1 MKLPLA
7 DIGTESE
14 KGVVSALNDLFGPS
28 FREVGVYLAD
38 KVKFHRLKSLNKI
51 LARARVLNLDQA
63 YANDPQLRFLIPF
76 VEKASVS
83 DDDDLVELWARLLNS
98 EMKASDSHNIFFQDI
113 VSRLSKAEVDLFE
126 ALVMK
131 PTRKRGFVR
140 QIVDA
145 WGMAQRSRIQ
155 LLVDRCEDGADLD
168 DVFENIIGLTEAMG
182 RRIISIVAINEYID
196 HEIYDIELWPEANS
210 QRPSL
215 ELLEQLGL
223 VKVVNHDID
232 AANYEVKIEICYV
245 TALGAKFFF
254 ATHPSEWTMPQE
266 ERPDGEYPD
275 DGNSSHLDYRAEESP
290 L

>member
-1 MKLPLA
+1 MKLPLS

-28 FREVGVYLAD
+28 FREVGMYLAD

-76 VEKASVS
+76 VEKASIS

-98 EMKASDSHNIFFQDI
+98 EMKVSDSHNIFFQDI

-126 ALVMK
+126 ALVLK
-131 PTRKRGFVR
+131 PTRKRGFIR

-155 LLVDRCEDGADLD
+155 LLVDRCENGSDMDE
-168 DVFENIIGLTEAMG
+168 VFENVVGFTEAMG
-182 RRIISIVAINEYID
+182 RRIISIIAINEYD
-196 HEIYDIELWPEANS
+196 DREIYDVEPWPEAVS
-210 QRPSL
+210 QRASI

-223 VKVVNHDID
+223 IKVVNHDID
-232 AANYEVKIEICYV
+232 ASEYEIKIELCYV

-254 ATHPSEWTMPQE
+254 ATHPTEWTLPLD
-266 ERPDGEYPD
+266 ERPGGEYPD
-275 DGNSSHLDYRAEESP
+275 DGNSSELDYRAEEPQS
-290 L
+290 